1 MDKLPKLQPCPKC
14 GKSPEWYSTWADP
27 DRITFAI
34 CLACECKQRRKDV
47 LTGKAVG
54 YLGNLYLDHITN
66 DLKSEWDAY
75 CSTVN
80 KESKFF
86 MPKGEKK

>member
-14 GKSPEWYSTWADP
+14 GKEPEWYSAWEDS
-27 DRITFAI
+27 DRIAI
-34 CLACECKQRRKDV
+34 TIWLACECKQIRRCV

-54 YLGNLYLDHITN
+54 YLGHLYLDHITN
-66 DLKSEWDAY
+66 NMKSGWDEY

-80 KESKFF
+80 KES
-86 MPKGEKK
+86 